1 MTPIEEGFERNE
13 CAMTTDQFDQPA
25 TGPEASA
32 PPPNV
37 TPTNRWRVVAL
48 VEAAFIAVV
57 LVIGA
62 VVGIG
67 TLIKPDL
74 AQVAQDHGFAT
85 AVGDEESVSL
95 RIYGSAGDM
104 AELCSM
110 LDDLGLPSGTMSRIE
125 GTRALDGTQ
134 DAEGDGVE
142 ASWAYH
148 PDNGLRI
155 VIMRQ

>member
-1 MTPIEEGFERNE
+1 
-13 CAMTTDQFDQPA
+13 MTTEQSDQPA
-25 TGPEASA
+25 TEPGTPAL
-32 PPPNV
+32 PPNV

-48 VEAAFIAVV
+48 VEAAFIAVI

-67 TLIKPDL
+67 ALMKPDL

-95 RIYGSAGDM
+95 RIYGSSGDM
-104 AELCSM
+104 ADLGSM
-110 LDDLGLPSGTMSRIE
+110 LDDLGFPSGTMSRI
-125 GTRALDGTQ
+125 GSTRALDGTQ

-142 ASWAYH
+142 ASWTYH
-148 PDNGLRI
+148 PDDGLRI
-155 VIMRQ
+155 VIERQ